1 MNCPY
6 TLYISNLIC
15 HSERSEESQPFC
27 RSERTTLQPQDD
39 KESKWKIYSSNKNF

>member
-15 HSERSEESQPFC
+15 HSERSEESQPSC
-27 RSERTTLQPQDD
+27 HSERTAFQHWDD
-39 KESKWKIYSSNKNF
+39 KESE